1 MTKYES
7 IERVPFVAWTNERKE
22 NNICDCRSSTKI
34 AAVLLLAVTGAAALV
49 CASRA
54 AAAARGAARAAQRA
68 RCVSSVGRANVN

>member
-34 AAVLLLAVTGAAALV
+34 AAVLVLVVTGAAALV
-49 CASRA
+49 CAS
-54 AAAARGAARAAQRA
+54 AAAARGAAQRA